1 VNKANIQ
8 LGELTRQFSKDII
21 SSSWQV
27 RATKRLAQFD
37 NTTTRM
43 QDRLTN
49 LSARGQDVSTAQNIL
64 VQITALR
71 PQLQTALEN
80 HDETALKS
88 VNSQLLSLD
97 HQFSQALRE
106 LLSGLRSQQTNR
118 TPENRGMNRSFEDR
132 GINRTAGNRGM
143 NQTAP
148 NRFL

>member
-1 VNKANIQ
+1 
-8 LGELTRQFSKDII
+8 
-21 SSSWQV
+21 
-27 RATKRLAQFD
+27 
-37 NTTTRM
+37 M

-148 NRFL
+148 NRFS